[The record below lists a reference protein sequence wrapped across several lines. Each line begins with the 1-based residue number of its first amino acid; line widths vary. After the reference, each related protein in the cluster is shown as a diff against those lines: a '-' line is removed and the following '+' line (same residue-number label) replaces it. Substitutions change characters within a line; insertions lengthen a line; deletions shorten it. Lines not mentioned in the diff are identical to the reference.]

1 MMPIR
6 CLDMRGL
13 LHLAQLLQRFVSTP
27 DRAERIFAGFMLDDV
42 PVGLAWAFAEGED
55 LFPVQLVFADDRFG
69 TGAVW
74 FDVNASRAAGIF
86 FEFGDWISAAV
97 RAIADIKL

>member
-27 DRAERIFAGFMLDDV
+27 NRFEGIFAGFMLDDV

-55 LFPVQLVFADDRFG
+55 FFPVQLVFADDRFRA
-69 TGAVW
+69 GAVW
-74 FDVNASRAAGIF
+74 FDVDASRAARIL
-86 FEFGDWISAAV
+86 FEHGDWISVAIG
-97 RAIADIKL
+97 AIADIKL